1 MSYMATSVHKILRDN
16 PYSVIEEATIP
27 ASLLSEGFPSV
38 VKVYYADSFD
48 SDLKKEEIQSSDLLS
63 YNTDDKGYHVAINV
77 ESSFFK
83 THLMKRNFIVEIE
96 GVTKLVYSIK
106 PSSVNLDNIKITS
119 KLIDGIEVG
128 GIGYISSEGNAELWK
143 NPDKEEQTIFAT
155 QLNRTYYSTDV
166 VTIGEEYADQT
177 LASLEPPLLYFG
189 FRNDDTNEGSFDY
202 NSYQFVLGSGAT
214 VSDGNLV
221 LTNNGTVSNPD
232 SGAEL
237 KLYGLDSIPKK
248 FTELGSFTMAFDF
261 EYSDDSLMATD
272 IGASIF
278 QIAMSD
284 EVEPVVVPYV
294 AFGSSTNKSI
304 GPNTLQLHDSSPAV
318 PGVKTWTNYRTGFK
332 PNTRINV
339 VISYNNT
346 PDSDNNRNVL
356 VWVNGTQCSYFSISD
371 EYTDLYFHGIK
382 FGGVY
387 KESKCSSLKI
397 SNLSI
402 YGTALT
408 TTPKTEAERTKKILS
423 FFYANPG
430 DKLPA
435 IVVENEVAQKL
446 DVALDNG
453 GGIINLETNYNHGPL
468 TINTNGNYI
477 KGGINGEQRELLLG
491 QNQSDRV
498 INVIGTNSSMM
509 FDWIQIGVEQQALSV
524 INFEA
529 TEVLFDNS
537 VFKNITFNL
546 SGNSTVLF
554 RNSKFINCKF
564 VGKSYLSGST
574 PICENNLALINCS
587 ATDGFSVNC
596 IQTVRFYQTGFQ
608 ADNEHPVSITNYDS
622 ASFRTCGFGNSE
634 TNGDLDV
641 YFDIGYDDTYLEEN
655 DPLIDY
661 EFKTTTL
668 FENCSEQSY
677 NGNTRGDILLKPS
690 NGSIDFSK
698 CFFSENFSISSPND
712 LDNTCDVKILFSTF
726 EHLHFTNWH
735 PFNSLII
742 SNCTFANSI
751 TVGQSLTSPDS
762 YIIQSTILGA
772 YDVVKK
778 SKPNVREPFFK
789 EVVNTLVISCVP
801 EAEDPDDPHA
811 WEKTEII
818 LGTNSEGKTDTGS
831 RIYYFDERKVQ
842 RIKFSGE
849 TGYWKF
855 LNGSLKALYYMSI
868 PSTLTYFDLSTIYY
882 EGFDVIDT
890 YYSDFDIFG
899 NYRTDESPKC
909 GCEAKVVSQL
919 VGGTI
924 SLYYSETAK
933 GNATFNEAKALYQKP
948 ILVKEFEINPQSKNV
963 YDFTWELD
971 GVQQTHGIDESRSIV
986 YCPYTINTKDTGK
999 ELVCHCS
1006 FDAEDDEDMTYEISN
1021 SVKLLVATVPTLT
1034 YVSQEVLGWTNTMVK
1049 IGVSIDGLSDEEVM
1063 NFPSTKIAWYKRVE
1077 GDIFRYLENSF
1088 TFIDDTTYAVPR
1100 VMSDLVF
1107 PLASKSDEAYYQA
1120 EMEYRPR
1127 GFTSSKTIKALSAYG
1142 VEEPVSL
1149 SIRYNVIIDQNETT
1163 HGNIDLHV
1171 GDSFTLVGA
1180 LEQGDAPWFEWQK
1193 TTSLD
1198 SGEWT
1203 TVFGPTKNFVSYT
1216 NTLYDLDETGVY
1228 YRLHAYNYVD
1238 ENAAEPVIATED
1250 FSSTYVLVR
1259 VFKKLATGDEMSSNI
1274 VLFKIPITSLSN
1286 TTIDPDY
1293 NYRVFTSLDNQD
1305 QNYSTDE
1312 LSSFPVLHRRVDD
1325 DLWYYDGI
1333 DKEYKQNYVKYSFP
1347 SDVDIDKYNLSFG
1360 VATDKLD
1367 TVDGVRKGGWL
1378 YVLDLESLNDDID
1391 YRINKPKIAIDILS
1405 AYESE
1410 PATDSVQFSN
1420 LGANVY
1426 ARNGYIAVTDP
1437 TARIIKD
1444 NSASEFDVFTN
1455 PKIEV
1460 FNNEAIWDIK
1470 LGSAYETY
1478 PIIQLLEASN
1488 EYAITDIRYID
1499 NQQLIRV
1506 RLSTP
1511 ANELPEAKFKIQ
1523 VLGKKYSVPTEE
1535 LACYDI
1541 LNPELPVVDGIATWS
1556 FEIPHEFNTY
1566 PLLQMYD
1573 HDGNVVACDYYYDFD
1588 SRFVT
1593 VKIQSTESVIITEKF
1608 RCAAIGKSTF
1618 VSTEEDYVNTIIQN
1632 DVKNPTIYSVDGYC
1646 TWDIDFSE
1654 RFNTIPSLQIFD
1666 EKEGNNKWSRSLV
1679 DIIYDNGAT
1688 KATLVFESK
1697 ESIPSGSLNVVIV
1710 GKKYDGSNDEI
1721 TTLRENAGRVLLFKY
1736 DGNAGTVKLIKVIK
1750 SPVEQPN
1757 GYFGEAVEF
1766 DEHGNI
1772 LISAPGENNLR
1783 KIGYY
1788 KKDHVIYPS
1797 YNNEN
1802 YLEFGTQGRIYV
1814 FKIKDLEDAGMMDVV
1829 EPIQILSN
1837 EAVWKT
1843 IDYNTGS
1850 WGYLEKLY
1858 RVQSLYT
1865 IKDIE
1870 TNGNKVNEGF
1880 SDIASYL
1887 EYYEFNHTYDFQY
1900 RKYFPVPYTDADF
1913 KQERSNSDHFKIEY
1927 RQIYFTS
1934 NVNERYGTSMS
1945 YDNDVLIVGAPYY
1958 DSYKGLVEAWKYDK
1972 SSGTYK
1978 AKTYMKN
1985 PLYGNEL
1992 LFGQNCEMSS
2002 NYALVTY
2009 RQAASRQGVLLL
2021 DYTSANQLENNNI
2034 IITPNVGL
2042 SSRSF
2047 GDALDSNSS
2056 TFVIGSPNEGKI
2068 YRYEYVSSKEE
2079 GKYFNLIQT
2088 INLQKYGIATRANGQ
2103 NNIVI
2108 TKDKILTAY
2117 NSFGSSTSELKELVK
2132 YYERNE
2138 DTNEM
2143 VEKTKEQ
2150 NLVSVGAGAVLQ
2162 FTLIGGDYKF

>member
-1 MSYMATSVHKILRDN
+1 MATSVHKILRDN
-16 PYSVIEEATIP
+16 PYSVIEEATIS

-48 SDLKKEEIQSSDLLS
+48 SDLKKEEIQTSDLLTVR
-63 YNTDDKGYHVAINV
+63 TDETGYHVAINV
-77 ESSFFK
+77 ESTFFK
-83 THLMKRNFIVEIE
+83 KHLMKKNFIVEVE
-96 GVTKLVYSIK
+96 GITKLVYSIK
-106 PSSVNLDNIKITS
+106 PSAVNLDNIKVTS

-128 GIGYISSEGNAELWK
+128 GIGYISPDGNAELWK
-143 NPDKEEQTIFAT
+143 NPEKEEQTIFAT
-155 QLNRTYYSTDV
+155 QLNRIYYSTDV
-166 VTIGEEYADQT
+166 VEISEEYADET

-189 FRNDDTNEGSFDY
+189 FRNDDANEGSLDY
-202 NSYQFVLGSGAT
+202 NNYQFVLRSGAT

-221 LTNNGTVSNPD
+221 LTNNGTISDVD

-237 KLYGLDSIPKK
+237 KFNGLDSIPKK
-248 FTELGSFTMAFDF
+248 LMEIGSFTMTFDF
-261 EYSDDSLMATD
+261 EYSDDSLLATD

-278 QIAMSD
+278 QIALSD
-284 EVEPVVVPYV
+284 ELEPTLMPYV
-294 AFGSSTNKSI
+294 AFGSSTNSKI
-304 GPNTLQLHDSSPAV
+304 GPNTLQLHDSVPAV
-318 PGVKTWTNYRTGFK
+318 PGVKTLTNYRTGFA
-332 PNTRINV
+332 PNKRINV
-339 VISYNNT
+339 VVSYNNT
-346 PDSDNNRNVL
+346 PDRDNNRNFL
-356 VWVNGTQCSYFSISD
+356 VWINGTQCSYFSISD
-371 EYTDLYFHGIK
+371 DQTDLYFHGIK

-387 KESKCSSLKI
+387 RESKCSSLKI

-402 YGTALT
+402 YGTALAT
-408 TTPKTEAERTKKILS
+408 LPKEEAERTKKILS
-423 FFYANPG
+423 FFYSNPG

-435 IVVENEVAQKL
+435 IVVENEIAQKL
-446 DVALDNG
+446 DVSLDNG

-477 KGGINGEQRELLLG
+477 KGGINGEQRELFLG

-509 FDWIQIGVEQQALSV
+509 FDWIQIGVEQQGPSI

-529 TEVLFDNS
+529 ADVLFDNS

-554 RNSKFINCKF
+554 RNSKFINCRF
-564 VGKSYLSGST
+564 VGKSYLSGSD

-608 ADNEHPVSITNYDS
+608 ANSEHRVSILNYDS
-622 ASFRTCGFGNSE
+622 ASFRTCGFGNNE
-634 TNGDLDV
+634 TNKDLDV
-641 YFDIGYDDTYLEEN
+641 YFDIGFDETGIEDG
-655 DPLIDY
+655 DPLADY
-661 EFKTTTL
+661 KFKTTTL

-677 NGNTRGDILLKPS
+677 NGSTRGDILLRPG

-698 CFFSENFSISSPND
+698 CFFSENFSIASPED
-712 LDNTCDVKILFSTF
+712 IDNTCDVKILFSTF
-726 EHLHFTNWH
+726 EHLHFNNWH

-751 TVGQSLTSPDS
+751 TVGQSHVSPDS
-762 YIIQSTILGA
+762 YIIQSTILGP

-778 SKPNVREPFFK
+778 STPNVREPFFK
-789 EVVNTLVISCVP
+789 ELVNTLIISCVP
-801 EAEDPDDPHA
+801 EAEDPNDPHA
-811 WEKTEII
+811 WEKTEVI
-818 LGTNSEGKTDTGS
+818 LGTNSEGVTDTGS
-831 RIYYFDERKVQ
+831 RIFYYDERKVQ

-868 PSTLTYFDLSTIYY
+868 PETLTYFDLSNIYY
-882 EGFDVIDT
+882 EGFDVIDS

-948 ILVKEFEINPQSKNV
+948 SIVKEFDINPQSKNV
-963 YDFTWELD
+963 YTFTWDIDE
-971 GVQQTHGIDESRSIV
+971 VEQTYGIDESQGLV
-986 YCPYTINTKDTGK
+986 YCPYLIKIGDNNKVLT
-999 ELVCHCS
+999 CHCT
-1006 FDAEDDEDMTYEISN
+1006 FDSEDGEDLSYDISN
-1021 SVKLLVATVPTLT
+1021 SINLLIATIPVIR
-1034 YVSQEVLGWTNTMVK
+1034 YDKQEVLGWTNNLVK
-1049 IGVSIDGLSDEEVM
+1049 IRVSIRGLSDEEVLD
-1063 NFPSTKIAWYKRVE
+1063 FPSTKIAWYKRVE

-1088 TFIDDTTYAVPR
+1088 TYVDDTTYASPIV
-1100 VMSDLVF
+1100 VSDLVF
-1107 PLASKSDEAYYQA
+1107 PLASKSDEAYYKA

-1127 GFTSSKTIKALSAYG
+1127 GFTSSKTIKALSLYD
-1142 VEEPVSL
+1142 EDEPVNL
-1149 SIRYNVIIDQNETT
+1149 SIRYNIIIDQIETT
-1163 HGNIDLHV
+1163 HGNIDLHI

-1180 LEQGDAPWFEWQK
+1180 LEQGDAPWFEWQM
-1193 TTSLD
+1193 SRGSD
-1198 SGEWT
+1198 EWT
-1203 TVFGPTKNFVSYT
+1203 TVFGPTQNFISFT
-1216 NTLYDLDETGVY
+1216 KTLYDLDESGVY
-1228 YRLHAYNYVD
+1228 YRLHAYNYID
-1238 ENAAEPVIATED
+1238 ESVENPVIATED
-1250 FSSTYVLVR
+1250 FSATYVTVR
-1259 VFKKLATGDEMSSNI
+1259 VFKKLPTGDEMSSNI
-1274 VLFKIPITSLSN
+1274 VLFKIPITSLSS
-1286 TTIDPDY
+1286 TTIDADY

-1305 QNYSTDE
+1305 NLYTTDE
-1312 LSSFPVLHRRVDD
+1312 LNKFPVLHRRVDD
-1325 DLWYYDGI
+1325 DLWYYDGV

-1360 VATDKLD
+1360 VATDKLE
-1367 TVDGVRKGGWL
+1367 TVDGIRKGGML
-1378 YVLDLESLNDDID
+1378 YLLELESLNDDVD
-1391 YRINKPKIAIDILS
+1391 YRINKPKVTVDLLG

-1410 PATDSVQFSN
+1410 PATDSVQFVN
-1420 LGANVY
+1420 LGSNVY
-1426 ARNGYIAVTDP
+1426 TRNGYIAVTDP

-1444 NSASEFDVFTN
+1444 NSASEFDVFIN
-1455 PKIEV
+1455 PKLEV
-1460 FNNEAIWDIK
+1460 LNEEAIWDIK
-1470 LGSAYETY
+1470 LGSAYQTY

-1499 NQQLIRV
+1499 NQQIIRV
-1506 RLSTP
+1506 RLATP

-1535 LACYDI
+1535 LACHDE
-1541 LNPELPVVDGIATWS
+1541 LNPELPVIDGIATWT
-1556 FEIPHEFNTY
+1556 FELPHEFKSY
-1566 PLLQMYD
+1566 PLLQTYD
-1573 HDGNVVACDYYYDFD
+1573 YDGNVVGCDYYYD
-1588 SRFVT
+1588 SNNRFVT
-1593 VKIQSTESVIITEKF
+1593 VKIQSNEKSIKAESF

-1618 VSTEEDYVNTIIQN
+1618 VSTEEDYVPTVIQN
-1632 DVKNPTIYSVDGYC
+1632 DISNPTIYSIDGYGV
-1646 TWDIDFSE
+1646 WEIDFSE
-1654 RFNTIPSLQIFD
+1654 RFNTIPALQVFD
-1666 EKEGNNKWSRSLV
+1666 SEEGENKWSRALV
-1679 DIIYDNGAT
+1679 DIKYDNGAT
-1688 KATLVFESK
+1688 KATLTFETK
-1697 ESIPSGSLNVVIV
+1697 ESIPSGSINVVIV
-1710 GKKYDGSNDEI
+1710 GKKYDGSNEEI

-1736 DGNAGTVKLIKVIK
+1736 DGNAGTVKLVKVIK

-1766 DEHGNI
+1766 DDYGNI
-1772 LISAPGENNLR
+1772 LISAPGETNTR

-1788 KKDHVIYPS
+1788 KKDHLIYPS

-1802 YLEFGTQGRIYV
+1802 YLEFGTQGRVYV
-1814 FKIKDLEDAGMMDVV
+1814 FKIKDLENSEMMEVV
-1829 EPIQILSN
+1829 EPVQILSN

-1843 IDYNTGS
+1843 IDYNNGS

-1880 SDIASYL
+1880 SDISSYL
-1887 EYYEFNHTYDFQY
+1887 EYYEFNYTYDFQY
-1900 RKYFPVPYTDADF
+1900 RKYFPVPYTDSDF

-1945 YDNDVLIVGAPYY
+1945 YDNDVVLIGAPYY
-1958 DSYKGLVEAWKYDK
+1958 DSYKGFVEAWRYDK
-1972 SSGTYK
+1972 ASGTYK
-1978 AKTYMKN
+1978 AKSYMKN
-1985 PLYGNEL
+1985 PMYGNEL

-2002 NYALVTY
+2002 EYALVTY
-2009 RQAASRQGVLLL
+2009 RQGSARQGVVLL
-2021 DYTSANQLENNNI
+2021 DYTSANQLEYKNI
-2034 IITPNVGL
+2034 VITPNDSL

-2047 GDALDSNSS
+2047 GDTLDSNSA

-2079 GKYFNLIQT
+2079 GNHFNLIQT
-2088 INLQKYGIATRANGQ
+2088 INLQKYGIATRSNGQ
-2103 NNIVI
+2103 NAIVV
-2108 TKDKILTAY
+2108 TKDKILAAY

-2132 YYERNE
+2132 YYVRNE

-2143 VEKTKEQ
+2143 MERTKEQ
-2150 NLVSVGAGAVLQ
+2150 SLVSVGAGAVLQ